1 MKNTASDM
9 AGIPYDPLDMASLQ
23 LWARENRDDNRLQ
36 IERLLRNLPMAVEQ
50 DLTDRQRQ
58 ILRMRYSQSTTVSS
72 IARARP

>member
-36 IERLLRNLPMAVEQ
+36 IERSSDIFEKFIQNLSVCFC
-50 DLTDRQRQ
+50 D
-58 ILRMRYSQSTTVSS
+58 
-72 IARARP
+72 

>member
-36 IERLLRNLPMAVEQ
+36 IERLLRCPW
-50 DLTDRQRQ
+50 RWSR
-58 ILRMRYSQSTTVSS
+58 I
-72 IARARP
+72 